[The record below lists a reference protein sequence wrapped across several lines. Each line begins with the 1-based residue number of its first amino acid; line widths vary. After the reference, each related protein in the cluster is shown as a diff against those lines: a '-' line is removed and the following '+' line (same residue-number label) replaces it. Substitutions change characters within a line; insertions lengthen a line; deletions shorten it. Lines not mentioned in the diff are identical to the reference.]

1 MVMHI
6 KEAHA
11 FFLEENTDVR
21 IGLSKFS
28 ELRPPHV
35 LLNSQIPMNV
45 CVCVYHENF
54 IQAVDALHKVFPS
67 IPPYSKNF
75 PGTCLIS
82 PTDPKCWFSTC
93 DNVNCGFQYKYPLPD
108 DNEDLKNTAVKWL
121 KWQDTNVR
129 LQKIEESGTVE

>member
-1 MVMHI
+1 MVMNI

-11 FFLEENTDVR
+11 FFLEENTDVG

-45 CVCVYHENF
+45 CGCVYHENF

-67 IPPYSKNF
+67 IPPY
-75 PGTCLIS
+75 
-82 PTDPKCWFSTC
+82 
-93 DNVNCGFQYKYPLPD
+93 
-108 DNEDLKNTAVKWL
+108 
-121 KWQDTNVR
+121 
-129 LQKIEESGTVE
+129 